1 MKTAVPCGIAL
12 LCSFAAFA
20 QTPPTPADAPKAI
33 TITGCVAGGVNSQS
47 ITLTNAM
54 VIPAADASA
63 EGSAAPSP
71 VPPPVSSPAT
81 QPPSAVGTSG
91 TVAGTAP
98 AGSSTSSVSGYH
110 LSGVDMS
117 SWLGRRV
124 QIVGSV
130 VPSPIPPAAGTATAA
145 SAPGTV
151 KLPELRVVS
160 VQPATGSC
168 SEK

>member
-1 MKTAVPCGIAL
+1 MKTAVLCGIAL
-12 LCSFAAFA
+12 VCSSAAFA
-20 QTPPTPADAPKAI
+20 QTPPASGDAPKAI
-33 TITGCVAGGVNSQS
+33 TLTGCVAGGVNAQP

-54 VIPAADASA
+54 VIPAADAAGES
-63 EGSAAPSP
+63 SAAPSP
-71 VPPPVSSPAT
+71 VPPPVSPPAT
-81 QPPSAVGTSG
+81 QPPSPVGTSG
-91 TVAGTAP
+91 TVVGTAP
-98 AGSSTSSVSGYH
+98 AGSSTSSASGYR

-117 SWLGRRV
+117 SWLGKRV
-124 QIVGSV
+124 EIVGSV
-130 VPSPIPPAAGTATAA
+130 VAAPIPPAAGTATAA